1 MADPDH
7 QQCDEEEVYSVWA
20 IPPGDLRNKLKTLMA
35 TLRSEFGGPEFDPH
49 VTVVGALR
57 LRPADALR
65 HLHSAASSLDSY
77 SARVS
82 SVSRGSF
89 FYQCVYL
96 LLDPTPE
103 VLNASSHCCAHFGYS
118 NSTPYMPHLSLLYG
132 DLTEKEKE
140 KARARAEELAEG
152 IVGTTFEISKIALF
166 KTDTQDKS
174 LKSWEETAVC
184 ELLNDK

>member
-7 QQCDEEEVYSVWA
+7 QQRDEEEDYSVWA
-20 IPPGDLRNKLKTLMA
+20 IPPDDLRNKLKALMS

-49 VTVVGALR
+49 ITVVRAFRLR
-57 LRPADALR
+57 LADGLR

-82 SVSRGSF
+82 SVSRGS
-89 FYQCVYL
+89 CVYL

-103 VLNASSHCCAHFGYS
+103 AVNASSHCCAHFGHS
-118 NSTPYMPHLSLLYG
+118 NSAPYMPHLSLLYA
-132 DLTEKEKE
+132 DLTEEEKE
-140 KARARAEELAEG
+140 KARARAEELTEG

-174 LKSWEETAVC
+174 LKSWEEIAVC
-184 ELLNDK
+184 ELLKDK